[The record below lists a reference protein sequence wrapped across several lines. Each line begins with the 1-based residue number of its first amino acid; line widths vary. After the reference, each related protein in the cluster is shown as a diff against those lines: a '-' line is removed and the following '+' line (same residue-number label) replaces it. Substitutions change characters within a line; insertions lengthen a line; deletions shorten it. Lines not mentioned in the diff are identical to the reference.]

1 MVDYARCCNP
11 IPGDK
16 VVGYISR
23 GRGLIIHRPSCNS
36 LSSLSGAKDRLV
48 PVNWDIKKDI
58 SFKTKLHITCLDK
71 AGTLHEITE
80 TIAKE
85 NINILDVKTDVNS
98 GGSADIWIVCT
109 VIDLESLN
117 SLIKSITKLKNVDA
131 VERVF
136 S

>member
-1 MVDYARCCNP
+1 
-11 IPGDK
+11 
-16 VVGYISR
+16 
-23 GRGLIIHRPSCNS
+23 
-36 LSSLSGAKDRLV
+36 LSSLSGVKERLV

-85 NINILDVKTDVNS
+85 NINILDVKTDVNI

-109 VIDLESLN
+109 VRDLKSLN
-117 SLIKSITKLKNVDA
+117 NLIKSIIKLKNVDA